1 MLSTGI
7 ALPQASSLGV
17 CRPPPAPIPAR
28 WARGCRE
35 VKQRHVWSELMAEI
49 PLRLIYW
56 GCTLGLW
63 AERCVGTGTE
73 ACIHLYH
80 MWSLR
85 QSASSQCTVSKAFS
99 PGPGTVCLHNG
110 LDAWDGLPPANL
122 PSAECFKWAECRNL
136 PASVPAVLHDAGG
149 RGCQRQ
155 RLTTAAPKAEP
166 GLLRPE
172 VQGALP
178 LLLWVFW
185 VVFFFSCVCDFSIS
199 GARLLVYAK
208 WKLKVLECFSPVV
221 PFWKRYV
228 RNFASGLFVFIFYF
242 FLPFLWLWGE
252 KKKKATT
259 YQVWK
264 FRKTGIMSHWSQIN
278 ADGETAR
285 DGSPLGTG
293 KARCNAKSSQGGP
306 SAGGS
311 CSVYKIL
318 MERFVNTS
326 VHVNVTP

>member
-1 MLSTGI
+1 MGFH
-7 ALPQASSLGV
+7 LPTCLLQSVLNGQS
-17 CRPPPAPIPAR
+17 
-28 WARGCRE
+28 
-35 VKQRHVWSELMAEI
+35 AEI
-49 PLRLIYW
+49 FQLQCQLSFMMLEGEDAKGRGWPLQ
-56 GCTLGLW
+56 
-63 AERCVGTGTE
+63 
-73 ACIHLYH
+73 HQ
-80 MWSLR
+80 R
-85 QSASSQCTVSKAFS
+85 QSLASYDQRSRET
-99 PGPGTVCLHNG
+99 CLYCCG
-110 LDAWDGLPPANL
+110 FFEL
-122 PSAECFKWAECRNL
+122 
-136 PASVPAVLHDAGG
+136 
-149 RGCQRQ
+149 
-155 RLTTAAPKAEP
+155 
-166 GLLRPE
+166 
-172 VQGALP
+172 
-178 LLLWVFW
+178 
-185 VVFFFSCVCDFSIS
+185 FFFSCVCDFSIS

-228 RNFASGLFVFIFYF
+228 RNSASGLFVFIFYF
-242 FLPFLWLWGE
+242 FLPFLWLWG

-259 YQVWK
+259 YQVWT

>member
-7 ALPQASSLGV
+7 ALPQGSSLGV

-56 GCTLGLW
+56 GFTLGLW

-85 QSASSQCTVSKAFS
+85 QFASSQCTVSKAFS
-99 PGPGTVCLHNG
+99 PGPGAVCLHNS

-178 LLLWVFW
+178 VLLWVFW
-185 VVFFFSCVCDFSIS
+185 VGFFFPVCVISAFLVPGSLFMPNGNLKSWNTSPQWCHFGRGMWEILHLGCLSLFFTSSYLSC
-199 GARLLVYAK
+199 GY
-208 WKLKVLECFSPVV
+208 E
-221 PFWKRYV
+221 
-228 RNFASGLFVFIFYF
+228 G
-242 FLPFLWLWGE
+242 

-259 YQVWK
+259 YQVWT